1 MPQAGEAWAAVR
13 DAAIK
18 FPLLAVA
25 MTRNGVLQ
33 RLVEEAQR
41 LMDAGDADR
50 VSWACGSLGGNTK
63 SPV

>member
-1 MPQAGEAWAAVR
+1 MR